1 MNIIYWI
8 NKIISSIVIVVLI
21 IAFIKFITAYSKES
35 SSSLKEYINKK
46 LDTIFY
52 FFYILFSVYGILN
65 MITSLIEQY
74 MNVSDSADIFNG
86 FALLAFGITLFS
98 ISCSIQQTKKSS
110 EEAAQL
116 KEDINKNFKAI
127 PQDNLKEPTMYI
139 VGPAIEASK
148 YYYEETQ
155 FKEMFAKLIA
165 ASCDERKNSKIHPY
179 FIYAIKQLTPVDA
192 TILKTFKSHQKQ
204 AIVNYSFFYKDID
217 SENIDYPNVF
227 YPFNK
232 IEEPQKY
239 AISITNLVRVGF
251 ITLNFSRYL
260 TNEKLYDIYFS
271 DPFYLESKKVL
282 TSDSSNRD
290 YIINKGT
297 VTLTPLGENFIELCL

>member
-116 KEDINKNFKAI
+116 KEDINKNFKDI
-127 PQDNLKEPTMYI
+127 SKKIDLLNPSNEDLHGEIEKLKQENQRILNLLEDKNQKE
-139 VGPAIEASK
+139 VCV
-148 YYYEETQ
+148 
-155 FKEMFAKLIA
+155 L
-165 ASCDERKNSKIHPY
+165 SKI
-179 FIYAIKQLTPVDA
+179 AKNIK
-192 TILKTFKSHQKQ
+192 K
-204 AIVNYSFFYKDID
+204 
-217 SENIDYPNVF
+217 
-227 YPFNK
+227 
-232 IEEPQKY
+232 
-239 AISITNLVRVGF
+239 
-251 ITLNFSRYL
+251 
-260 TNEKLYDIYFS
+260 
-271 DPFYLESKKVL
+271 
-282 TSDSSNRD
+282 
-290 YIINKGT
+290 
-297 VTLTPLGENFIELCL
+297 